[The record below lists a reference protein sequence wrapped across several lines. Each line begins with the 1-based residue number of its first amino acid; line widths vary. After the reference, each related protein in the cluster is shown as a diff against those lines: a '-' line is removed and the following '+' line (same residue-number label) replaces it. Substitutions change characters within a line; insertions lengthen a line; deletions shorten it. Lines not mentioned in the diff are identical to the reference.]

1 VVIATGVSVGELSIP
16 LSSVFYALTN
26 KAGFTDM
33 PLSRIHES
41 VIWDFRLSRA
51 LVAAC
56 CGAGLAMCGAVLQSL
71 VARRFLHKKAQIYAL
86 KICAIY
92 DGFCIVQN

>member
-1 VVIATGVSVGELSIP
+1 MSSAVQQARQGLILTTSTVLALILLFVVIATGVSVGELSIP

-41 VIWDFRLSRA
+41 VIWDIRLSRA
-51 LVAAC
+51 
-56 CGAGLAMCGAVLQSL
+56 
-71 VARRFLHKKAQIYAL
+71 
-86 KICAIY
+86 
-92 DGFCIVQN
+92 

>member
-71 VARRFLHKKAQIYAL
+71 VARRF
-86 KICAIY
+86 
-92 DGFCIVQN
+92 FCIKKRKFMH